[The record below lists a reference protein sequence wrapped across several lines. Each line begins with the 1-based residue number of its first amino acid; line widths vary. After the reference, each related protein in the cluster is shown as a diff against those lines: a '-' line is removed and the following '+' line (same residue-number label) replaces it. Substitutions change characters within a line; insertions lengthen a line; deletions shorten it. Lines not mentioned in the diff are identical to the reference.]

1 MFGGQMTFIAEI
13 LMGFVITSVKISILW
28 FYYKAFVT
36 GQDVFKKRLI
46 QGSMVACV
54 LWLIGVTFFIIFACN
69 PINAFWD
76 MFGQAPYCMSSVR
89 FLLGYE
95 ISNLF
100 LDAWILAIPIPILMR
115 LQMHKSS
122 KLSLFVVFLLGVL

>member
-1 MFGGQMTFIAEI
+1 MAVCQMTFVAEL
-13 LMGFVITSVKISILW
+13 LMGMVITSVKVSILW

-36 GQDVFKKRLI
+36 GQDIFKKRLI
-46 QGSMVACV
+46 QGTIVACL
-54 LWLIGVTFFIIFACN
+54 LWFIGVTFFIIFSCN
-69 PINAFWD
+69 PIHAYWD

-100 LDAWILAIPIPILMR
+100 LDVWILAIPIPILMR
-115 LQMHKSS
+115 LQMQKSN
-122 KLSLFVVFLLGVL
+122 KMSLLMVFLLGAL